1 MRAALRFLFAVLLLC
16 LACPLG
22 WATPACAQEFI
33 GTRPFRGLVR
43 QDLASGAARA
53 AVTIY
58 ATEQA
63 MRELA
68 QHPDMQFASA
78 SRYTAPLG
86 AQELAGLVRMLYTIS
101 TTKTEVEGF
110 PPEMHAMVQVGI
122 APKADFRAR
131 LYYAMTHREHLGIY
145 SRIHEQQQQ
154 LLEAYDALAPTLLRI
169 SQDAMTGK
177 EKLLALQSLVQRL
190 AALEKFEA
198 LLPSLTDRWETPA
211 EAQIRLQTFLKV
223 DPQNPLYLT
232 ALAETLIQLDRP
244 AEAQAYAAEAVTQQP
259 DYARAHDIYGTI
271 LLRRRLPAL
280 AAKAFGEA
288 IALAPALA
296 EYRLHRAAAFLVQ
309 EEIDGMCQD
318 LHTACVYGQCEQYEW
333 ARDIGKCGPAQTAPS
348 AIAHGQ
354 QRPGGNGTGGNGTG
368 GNGTDAAPA
377 LQPAQA
383 LPIQL
388 DKEARLPTP
397 ATEEAQAST
406 PAPPVSSPLAPPA
419 QNATAPEHP
428 ASNAT
433 VHTNKNASFT
443 ASNGD
448 GALPEAGTK
457 GTASPTGANAT
468 TPPALEQP

>member
-1 MRAALRFLFAVLLLC
+1 MRAALRFLSAVLLLC

-22 WATPACAQEFI
+22 WAASAFGQEFI
-33 GTRPFRGLVR
+33 GTRPFKGLVR
-43 QDLASGAARA
+43 QDLASGAART

-58 ATEQA
+58 AIEQA
-63 MRELA
+63 MRELV
-68 QHPDMQFASA
+68 QHPDMQFASG

-131 LYYAMTHREHLGIY
+131 FYYAMTHREHLGIY
-145 SRIHEQQQQ
+145 SRIYEQQQQ
-154 LLEAYDALAPTLLRI
+154 LLEEYDALAPTLLRI

-177 EKLLALQSLVQRL
+177 EKLLALQSVVQRL

-211 EAQIRLQTFLKV
+211 EAQVQLETFLKV

-244 AEAQAYAAEAVTQQP
+244 AEAQAYAAEAVDKQP

-333 ARDIGKCGPAQTAPS
+333 ARDIGKCGPAQTALPV
-348 AIAHGQ
+348 IPHGQ
-354 QRPGGNGTGGNGTG
+354 QQPS
-368 GNGTDAAPA
+368 GNGTDAAS
-377 LQPAQA
+377 AQH
-383 LPIQL
+383 
-388 DKEARLPTP
+388 
-397 ATEEAQAST
+397 
-406 PAPPVSSPLAPPA
+406 PV
-419 QNATAPEHP
+419 
-428 ASNAT
+428 SNAT
-433 VHTNKNASFT
+433 VPTNKNASS
-443 ASNGD
+443 AAND
-448 GALPEAGTK
+448 GALPEADTK
-457 GTASPTGANAT
+457 GTGNHIGANAT
-468 TPPALEQP
+468 TPKEQP